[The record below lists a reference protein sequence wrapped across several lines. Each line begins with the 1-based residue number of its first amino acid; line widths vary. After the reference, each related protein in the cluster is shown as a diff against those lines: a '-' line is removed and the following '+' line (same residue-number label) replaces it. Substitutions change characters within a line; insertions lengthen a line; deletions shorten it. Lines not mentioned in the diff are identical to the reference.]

1 MSRPCGPSVGRS
13 PEQYPAWIS
22 VPSRPN
28 CSARDGHSHFLRPDR
43 NASSAT
49 ADGAGQQT
57 SHVLYPP
64 GHGRGLQLRTSEGWA
79 AAGSTALPSRLLQE
93 PAEAEGLVLAQ
104 QSRDRRLFPLD
115 QTSYFVPHFSWQ
127 GLILRLFLCL
137 LSSPQMNANHIHTQ
151 KTGD

>member
-1 MSRPCGPSVGRS
+1 MSRPCGPSAGRC

-28 CSARDGHSHFLRPDR
+28 CSARAGPSHFLRPDR
-43 NASSAT
+43 NASPAT
-49 ADGAGQQT
+49 ADGAGQLP
-57 SHVLYPP
+57 SHVLSPQGTGEACSSACP
-64 GHGRGLQLRTSEGWA
+64 RAGRLRA
-79 AAGSTALPSRLLQE
+79 PLRFLSRLLQE

-115 QTSYFVPHFSWQ
+115 QTSYFVPHYSWQ

-137 LSSPQMNANHIHTQ
+137 LSSPQMNANHIQTQ